1 MAFVI
6 ENYSKFE
13 VRAMVRFLKAEGVSQ
28 RKIHRKLVSVY
39 GQNVFRRKEVSV
51 WCNKFKDGQTTL
63 YDYPQ
68 KHRGRPRTLH
78 TVENCVIVEGLIRE
92 DR

>member
-13 VRAMVRFLKAEGVSQ
+13 VRAVVKIFASRRSESEQDSSQ
-28 RKIHRKLVSVY
+28 VSVC
-39 GQNVFRRKEVSV
+39 GQNVFRQKEVSG
-51 WCNKFKDGQTTL
+51 WCNKFKDGQTAL
-63 YDYPQ
+63 YDDPQ
-68 KHRGRPRTLH
+68 KHRGRTRTSH
-78 TVENCVIVEGLIRE
+78 TVENYVIVKGLIRE